1 LVSLE
6 SEKEHARLE
15 LTGRLSPATNEHE
28 RRIQHEDM
36 EKPILWPTNHH
47 PPRLGAD
54 GDDSL
59 VVAEAR
65 QIVWR
70 LRKTYLDE

>member
-1 LVSLE
+1 
-6 SEKEHARLE
+6 
-15 LTGRLSPATNEHE
+15 
-28 RRIQHEDM
+28 M